1 MNGHRA
7 SVLAVLLLVCVGWA
21 LFAWL
26 TPPDLAVGL
35 SPGTTLIW
43 HKIISVAAA
52 TVLSIHLFL
61 NLILEETSDGRVN

>member
-26 TPPDLAVGL
+26 TPPDLMGAI
-35 SPGTTLIW
+35 SPARSLVW

-52 TVLSIHLFL
+52 TVLSIHLFI
-61 NLILEETSDGRVN
+61 NLILDDALDHRA